1 MKNKNIIITGASQ
14 GLGYELAKIFSKN
27 GAKLFLTSRNLKN
40 LKNLKDACYSK
51 SKHKIFQHDL
61 SDLNKISLVTN
72 EAKLFFK
79 NKIDAIVHVAGGGLG
94 MREIDINHGDLLKVM
109 NLNILSAIEFNRQIF
124 PIMKKRKKG
133 NIVHIGSIAS
143 GEAIGSLSYNIAKSI
158 LHTYVRTLGND
169 LAKHNVVLTG
179 IALGGF
185 IAKGNAMQRLK
196 TNNPKEYEKFLKYR
210 LPRGIMGKTNEIIP
224 LIEFLCSRKAGMM
237 SGCVVPMDGGEAK
250 AYNMY

>member
-1 MKNKNIIITGASQ
+1 M
-14 GLGYELAKIFSKN
+14 
-27 GAKLFLTSRNLKN
+27 
-40 LKNLKDACYSK
+40 
-51 SKHKIFQHDL
+51 
-61 SDLNKISLVTN
+61 
-72 EAKLFFK
+72 
-79 NKIDAIVHVAGGGLG
+79 HVAGGGLG
-94 MREIDINHGDLLKVM
+94 MREIDINHADLLKVM

-169 LAKHNVVLTG
+169 LAKNNVILTG

-196 TNNPKEYEKFLKYR
+196 NNKPKEYEKFLKYR
-210 LPRGIMGKTNEIIP
+210 LPRGVMGKADEIIP
-224 LIEFLCSRKAGMM
+224 LIEFLCSSKSGMM

>member
-14 GLGYELAKIFSKN
+14 GLGYELAKTFSKN

-40 LKNLKDACYSK
+40 LKNLKDSCYSK

-72 EAKLFFK
+72 EAKFFFK
-79 NKIDAIVHVAGGGLG
+79 DRIDAIVHVAGGGLG
-94 MREIDINHGDLLKVM
+94 MREIDINHADLLKVM

-169 LAKHNVVLTG
+169 LAKNNVVLTG

-185 IAKGNAMQRLK
+185 IAKNNAMQRLK
-196 TNNPKEYEKFLKYR
+196 SNKPKEYEKFLKYR
-210 LPRGIMGKTNEIIP
+210 LPRGVMGKADEIIP
-224 LIEFLCSRKAGMM
+224 LIEFLCSSKSGMM